1 MMKTLPSPLPG
12 CLFPRCL
19 LPLNQGRDLG
29 WDLDRETVPGWN
41 ACRMKVATTEQ
52 PGIPYEGKVNTCHG
66 LDLVGH
72 MPHIQ
77 GAPRTRAPSS
87 NSQKMDMKQRHVLT
101 HFCRSEGALLVRLRN
116 IPTDE
121 IPIWSQGTPV
131 QRALLEPQISRT
143 TKWQQ
148 FHSVLPP
155 NPKAEKWYNQ
165 KQVSSY
171 HLNFMAVYTCVLC
184 ILRRRTTALSV
195 NNPAET
201 HQQPFHQPL
210 YSPFERRIAKNV
222 WTL

>member
-1 MMKTLPSPLPG
+1 MKLGGFITQRFPCKFDDWGKHQSGTFTTVLKQYRVDLMMKTLPSPLPG

-121 IPIWSQGTPV
+121 IPIWS
-131 QRALLEPQISRT
+131 
-143 TKWQQ
+143 
-148 FHSVLPP
+148 
-155 NPKAEKWYNQ
+155 
-165 KQVSSY
+165 
-171 HLNFMAVYTCVLC
+171 
-184 ILRRRTTALSV
+184 
-195 NNPAET
+195 
-201 HQQPFHQPL
+201 
-210 YSPFERRIAKNV
+210 
-222 WTL
+222 